1 MKWII
6 TIGMCILT
14 TNLVAQQP
22 ANQIAEGGKVLIEL
36 VKVFKKA
43 PSGKTDQGSQRGG
56 SDLCYNNT
64 SANDLLIELSVK
76 LNDSLYKPLP
86 NPLNLKA
93 NSQEC
98 LLELSPG
105 IYHYKIYRKDG
116 QETVIYLQGDI
127 RLKANEKMER
137 KIK

>member
-1 MKWII
+1 MKWMI
-6 TIGMCILT
+6 TVGICFFN
-14 TNLVAQQP
+14 TNLVAQLP
-22 ANQIAEGGKVLIEL
+22 ANQITEGGKVLIEL
-36 VKVFKKA
+36 VKVFKKT
-43 PSGKTDQGSQRGG
+43 PTGKTDPGGQRGG

-64 SANDLLIELSVK
+64 SNNDLLIEFSVK
-76 LNDSLYKPLP
+76 VNDSMYKPLP

-105 IYHYKIYRKDG
+105 IYHYKIYRKEG
-116 QETVIYLQGDI
+116 QEPMIYLEGDI

-137 KIK
+137 KIR